1 MNWEVLTMRSNPS
14 FFSPT
19 IYRTALTRFAPLW
32 IVYLI
37 VWVVTLPLAM
47 LFQAGDASYNLVM
60 MQYAILNGAV
70 HYGPIANLIYAAA
83 VAMALHSWMYHTR
96 SVNTVAAL
104 PVRREAHFL
113 SNLAAAMTFSLGPN
127 LIIAL
132 LTWAAGASAGY
143 PTLGC
148 VAIWLALMTLQ
159 FLCFYGMASLCA
171 AIVGQLL
178 ALPALY
184 FLLNVAAI
192 AVNMVVNSVLS
203 TFVYGMSRS
212 AGTPLAVLS
221 PIYYYMDKVLLSEK
235 TVGTGADAVMQCL
248 FRAWTYPLLAALAGV
263 ILLVVS
269 FFLLRRR
276 AMEYTGDVIAV
287 RALRPVLK
295 YCFTIFCSLVLGV
308 VGATMFFSGSRG
320 PALPAV
326 VLCLLL
332 GAFLGYFAAE
342 ILLRKTFHV
351 FRRGWVGFSIVCAA
365 LLLVVG
371 LVELDAFGYE
381 KTVPMA
387 DQVESITLS
396 SPVFPHDV
404 VITDEAHIADLL
416 TLHQQII
423 EQKEQQESLLADW
436 AAMVDNTVESS
447 SLDLIYQ
454 YRDGRTLARSYD
466 ICCTEELWLD
476 TASLP
481 RQFAAI
487 LTDPYIVSAATVPT
501 FDVTVRSINYGY
513 VSIYEGPTYNYITQD
528 LTASDA
534 YDLYTNAVL
543 PDLQEGLVGRPVLY
557 SYDTSS
563 DAQYMASIFMEFLHT
578 VDTPTQTM
586 DYSMTVVA
594 SDYLSLTPTVGSRTA
609 QWLMDHGYTMEIYDE
624 TASY

>member
-1 MNWEVLTMRSNPS
+1 MNWEVLTMRSNPL

-19 IYRTALTRFAPLW
+19 VYRTALTRFAPLW

-47 LFQAGDASYNLVM
+47 LFQAGDSSYSLIQ
-60 MQYAILNGAV
+60 MQYAILNGAI
-70 HYGPIANLIYAAA
+70 HYGPMANLVYAAA
-83 VAMALHSWMYHTR
+83 VAMALHGWMYHTR

-104 PVRREAHFL
+104 PIRREAHFL

-132 LTWAAGASAGY
+132 LTWAAGVSTGY
-143 PTLGC
+143 PALGC

-159 FLCFYGMASLCA
+159 FLCFYGLAALCA

-184 FLLNVAAI
+184 FLLNVAAVT
-192 AVNMVVNSVLS
+192 VNTVVNSVLS
-203 TFVYGMSRS
+203 SFVYGMSRS
-212 AGTPLAVLS
+212 AGTPLAVFS
-221 PIYYYMDKVLLSEK
+221 PVFYYLDKVHLSEK
-235 TVGTGADAVMQCL
+235 TVGAGADAVNQCV
-248 FRAWTYPLLAALAGV
+248 FRGWTYPLLAALAGV

-276 AMEYTGDVIAV
+276 AMEYAGDVIAV
-287 RALRPVLK
+287 RPLRPVLK
-295 YCFTIFCSLVLGV
+295 YCFTLFCALVLGL

-320 PALPAV
+320 PALTAV

-332 GAFLGYFAAE
+332 GAFLGYFTAE

-351 FRRGWVGFSIVCAA
+351 FRRGWVGFSIVCAG
-365 LLLVVG
+365 LLVLVG

-381 KTVPMA
+381 KTVPTA

-423 EQKEQQESLLADW
+423 EQKGQQEALLADR
-436 AAMVDNTVESS
+436 ADSIDTTVEGS

-454 YRDGRTLARSYD
+454 YRNGRTLARSYD
-466 ICCTEELWLD
+466 ICCTEALWLD
-476 TASLP
+476 SASLP

-487 LTDPYIVSAATVPT
+487 LTDPYIVSAATVPN
-501 FDVTVRSINYGY
+501 FDVSVRSINYGY
-513 VSIYEGPTYNYITQD
+513 VSVYEDPTYNYITQD
-528 LTASDA
+528 LTASEA

-543 PDLQEGLVGRPVLY
+543 PDLQEGLIGRPVLF
-557 SYDTSS
+557 SYDTSLET
-563 DAQYMASIFMEFLHT
+563 QYMASIFMEFLHT
-578 VDTPTQTM
+578 VDTPTQTP
-586 DYSMTVVA
+586 DYSMTIVA

-609 QWLMDHGYTMEIYDE
+609 QWLMDHGHTLKVYDE
-624 TASY
+624 TASN